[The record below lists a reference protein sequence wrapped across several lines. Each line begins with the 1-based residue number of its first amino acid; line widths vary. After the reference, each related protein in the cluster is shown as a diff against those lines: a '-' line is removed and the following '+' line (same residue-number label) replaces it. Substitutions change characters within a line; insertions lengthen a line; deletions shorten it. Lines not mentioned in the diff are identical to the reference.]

1 LIFVNIVTI
10 PLLRQANEIFTMKLA
25 VAALLVSSAAA
36 FSMDMTF
43 SLGKK
48 KAAKKVA
55 PKKGAAKKGAAKVSG
70 CSIV

>member
-1 LIFVNIVTI
+1 
-10 PLLRQANEIFTMKLA
+10 MKLA